1 MHNIIIGKRRAVA
14 QTKIAL
20 VAAALAGR
28 FGVSE
33 DKVTALR
40 VQEKD
45 PVVKTLKEQEAIAD
59 LLEDVAQKLG
69 ILPAAPADTGEG
81 FADPI
86 PSDEPAAPAD
96 TGEGLP
102 EPVIM
107 DVDTKSAGKKKRQ

>member
-14 QTKIAL
+14 QTRIAL

-59 LLEDVAQKLG
+59 LLEEVAQKLG

-81 FADPI
+81 FADPV
-86 PSDEPAAPAD
+86 PSGEVVPAD